1 MHDQD
6 LELVDLALA
15 VVRHQLTT
23 IKPLNSPVPA
33 ADLYGAL
40 AGSITDAGIGANEA
54 VGLLRDVV
62 GANCMNVSSPNVF
75 AFVPSSAT
83 PASLAA
89 DVMLSSMNVIADW
102 WLEGA
107 GGIAAENLTLA
118 WLCQEVGLGKQ
129 AGGVFVS
136 GATSGNLA
144 ALAAARRWWRS
155 QNREHSQAR
164 LTIACAQQAHSSIR
178 MVASVLD
185 CDVLLVDGDEYG
197 RMRAGDLVDALV
209 AHRAHGGTPVFA
221 ISATAGTTNLG
232 MVDDLAGV
240 ADIADREGLWLHV
253 DAAYGGAAVI
263 SAVGREA
270 LAGLDRAHS
279 MVVDPHK
286 WLFAGYDCC
295 ALLYRDVRIARA
307 AFTQTAE
314 YLEAVEVSAEE
325 WNPSDYAVH
334 LTRRARGV
342 PFWFSL
348 ATHGVDAY
356 RTAVE
361 TCLATAREF
370 TTAVERSSH
379 LQLFAPTTLS
389 IVTFTRPGW
398 TRADYERWSRQHL
411 AAGRFFIAVSEFRGH
426 PILRICLVHPQ
437 TTMTQLQEVI
447 DSLEG

>member
-6 LELVDLALA
+6 LELIDLALA
-15 VVRHQLTT
+15 VVRHELTT
-23 IKPLNSPVPA
+23 TKPLDSPIPA
-33 ADLYGAL
+33 PDLYGAL
-40 AGSITDAGIGANEA
+40 AGSITDAGVGATEA
-54 VGLLRDVV
+54 VGMLRDVV
-62 GANCMNVSSPNVF
+62 GANCMNVSSPNVL
-75 AFVPSSAT
+75 AFIPSAAT

-107 GGIAAENLTLA
+107 GAIAAENLSLA
-118 WLCQEVGLGKQ
+118 WLCGEVGLGER

-136 GATSGNLA
+136 GATPGNLA

-155 QNREHSQAR
+155 QHREHARDR

-197 RMRAGDLVDALV
+197 RMRAGDLVDAV
-209 AHRAHGGTPVFA
+209 AAHVANGGTPVFA

-232 MVDDLAGV
+232 MIDDLAGL
-240 ADIADREGLWLHV
+240 ADVADREGLWLHV
-253 DAAYGGAAVI
+253 DAAYGGAATI
-263 SAVGREA
+263 SAVGRRA
-270 LAGLDRAHS
+270 LAGLDRAQS

-295 ALLYRDVRIARA
+295 ALLYSDVRIARA

-314 YLEAVEVSAEE
+314 YLEAVEVSPEE

-348 ATHGVDAY
+348 AMHGATAY
-356 RTAVE
+356 RTAVD
-361 TCLATAREF
+361 TCLANAREF
-370 TTAVERSSH
+370 TAAVERSPH
-379 LQLFAPTTLS
+379 LHLFAPTTLS

-398 TRADYERWSRQHL
+398 ERADYEQWSRQHL
-411 AAGRFFIAVSEFRGH
+411 AAGRFFIAVSEFRGQ
-426 PILRICLVHPQ
+426 PILRICLIHPQ

-447 DSLEG
+447 DSLVG

>member
-1 MHDQD
+1 MHHHDHD
-6 LELVDLALA
+6 LVDMALA
-15 VVRHQLTT
+15 VARHELTT
-23 IKPLNSPVPA
+23 TKPLRSPEPA
-33 ADLYGAL
+33 AAIYAAL
-40 AGSITDAGIGANEA
+40 DGSISDEGIGADKA
-54 VGLLRDVV
+54 LALMRDVV

-75 AFVPSSAT
+75 AFIPSSAT

-89 DVMLSSMNVIADW
+89 DVILTSMNAIGDW

-107 GGIAAENLTLA
+107 GAIAAENQTLE
-118 WLCQEVGLGKQ
+118 WLCAEVGLGEQ

-136 GATSGNLA
+136 GATPGNLA

-155 QNREHSQAR
+155 EHREHAR
-164 LTIACAQQAHSSIR
+164 DRLAIACAQQAHSSIR

-185 CDVLLVDGDEYG
+185 CDVLIVDGDEYG
-197 RMRAGDLVDALV
+197 RLRANDLAAALADHRAG
-209 AHRAHGGTPVFA
+209 GGAPVFA

-232 MVDDLAGV
+232 MVDDLGGLADV
-240 ADIADREGLWLHV
+240 AEQEGLWLHV
-253 DAAYGGAAVI
+253 DGAYGGASVL
-263 SAVGREA
+263 SPTGRAA
-270 LAGLDRAHS
+270 LAGIERVHS

-348 ATHGVDAY
+348 ATHGVASY
-356 RTAVE
+356 RTAVD
-361 TCLATAREF
+361 TCLGLAGSF
-370 TTAVERSSH
+370 TEAVEAAPH
-379 LQLFAPTTLS
+379 LELFAPTTLS

-398 TRADYERWSRQHL
+398 TRADYQRWSDLHL
-411 AAGRFFIAVSEFRGH
+411 ADGRFFIAVSEFRGT
-426 PILRICLVHPQ
+426 PLLRVCLVHPH
-437 TTMTQLQEVI
+437 TTMAQLHEVI
-447 DSLEG
+447 DTLR

>member
-1 MHDQD
+1 MHDHD
-6 LELVDLALA
+6 HELVDLALA
-15 VVRHQLTT
+15 VARHELTT
-23 IKPLNSPVPA
+23 TKPLSSPQPA
-33 ADLYGAL
+33 AEIYAAL
-40 AGSITDAGIGANEA
+40 AGSINDEGLGAERA
-54 VGLLRDVV
+54 VELMRDVV

-75 AFVPSSAT
+75 AFIPSSAT

-89 DVMLSSMNVIADW
+89 DVILTSMNAIGDW

-107 GGIAAENLTLA
+107 GAIAAENQTLA
-118 WLCQEVGLGKQ
+118 WLCAEVGLGEQ

-136 GATSGNLA
+136 GATPGNLA

-155 QNREHSQAR
+155 ENPQHLRDR
-164 LTIACAQQAHSSIR
+164 LAIVCAQQAHSSIR

-185 CDVLLVDGDEYG
+185 CDVLTVDGDEYG
-197 RMRAGDLVDALV
+197 RLRAPDLAAALA
-209 AHRAHGGTPVFA
+209 AHRAARGAPVFA

-232 MVDDLAGV
+232 MVDDLAGL
-240 ADIADREGLWLHV
+240 ADTAAQEGLWLHV
-253 DAAYGGAAVI
+253 DGAYGGASVL
-263 SAVGREA
+263 SQRGRAA
-270 LAGLDRAHS
+270 LAGIDRVHS

-314 YLEAVEVSAEE
+314 YLEAVEVSPEE

-348 ATHGVDAY
+348 ATHGVEAY
-356 RTAVE
+356 RQAVD
-361 TCLATAREF
+361 TCLDLARSF
-370 TTAVERSSH
+370 TEAVQAAPH
-379 LQLFAPTTLS
+379 LHLFAPTTLS

-398 TRADYERWSRQHL
+398 SRADYQRWSDEHL
-411 AAGRFFIAVSEFRGH
+411 AGGRFFIAVSEFRGT
-426 PILRICLVHPQ
+426 PLLRVCLVHPQ
-437 TTMTQLQEVI
+437 TTMAQLHEVI
-447 DSLEG
+447 DSLV